1 VAERGCAAKIGK
13 GGRVRTARASSWAFA
28 VACLATALGCVAA
41 ELPAAVT
48 LLEGPATVLRGTARF
63 ALAEG
68 VRLHSGDIV
77 EVGDK
82 GLAQFEFADGL
93 LLSLGPGARFYA
105 AALASRAAK
114 SSGISEL
121 YLMRGWTKLANP
133 KAAAPLR
140 LSTPVFGIAAAETIA
155 VIQIG
160 DAEGAIFVETGE
172 ARIAEGFVKAVPSSP
187 IRVRGGEFFA
197 RRSDQRGATQP
208 RPAAAFLGAMPRT
221 YMDNLPARVGKW
233 KDREV
238 QPRPLGEL
246 AYGDIEMWLKAPPEI
261 RRAVMRAFI
270 PKAHQDLAFRS
281 ALIANLRAHPEWDP
295 ILFPEKYKPK
305 PPPEPPV
312 AEAPPAAKTGPTQ

>member
-1 VAERGCAAKIGK
+1 
-13 GGRVRTARASSWAFA
+13 VRSSRASA
-28 VACLATALGCVAA
+28 VLLAAACLAAAFACAGA

-48 LLEGPATVLRGTARF
+48 LLEGQAAVLRGTARF

-93 LLSLGPGARFYA
+93 ILSLGPGARFYA

-114 SSGISEL
+114 SGGISEL
-121 YLMRGWTKLANP
+121 YLMRGWVKFANP

-140 LSTPVFGIAAAETIA
+140 LSTPVFGLAAAETVA
-155 VIQIG
+155 VAQIG
-160 DAEGAIFVETGE
+160 DAEGAIFVESGE

-187 IRVRGGEFFA
+187 IRVRGGEYFM
-197 RRSDQRGATQP
+197 RRSEGRGATQQ
-208 RPAAAFLGAMPRT
+208 RPAGAFVSAMPRS
-221 YMDNLPARVGKW
+221 YMDNLPARLPKW

-238 QPRPLGEL
+238 QPRPLGAL
-246 AYGDIEMWLKAPPEI
+246 AYGDVEMWLKAPPEI
-261 RRAVMRAFI
+261 RKVIMRPFI
-270 PKAHQDLAFRS
+270 PKANQDLAFRT
-281 ALIANLRAHPEWDP
+281 ALVANLRSHPEWDP

-305 PPPEPPV
+305 PPPEPLAAESPPV
-312 AEAPPAAKTGPTQ
+312 AKSGPSQ

>member
-1 VAERGCAAKIGK
+1 VLLAA
-13 GGRVRTARASSWAFA
+13 
-28 VACLATALGCVAA
+28 ACLAAALACVGA

-48 LLEGPATVLRGTARF
+48 LLEGQAAVLRGTTRL

-93 LLSLGPGARFYA
+93 ILSLGPGARFYA

-114 SSGISEL
+114 SGGISEL
-121 YLMRGWTKLANP
+121 YLMRGWVKFTNP

-140 LSTPVFGIAAAETIA
+140 LSTPVFGIAAVDA
-155 VIQIG
+155 VAVAQIG

-172 ARIAEGFVKAVPSSP
+172 ARLAEGFVKAVPSSP
-187 IRVRGGEFFA
+187 IRVRGGEYFT
-197 RRSDQRGATQP
+197 RRSETRGATQP
-208 RPAAAFLGAMPRT
+208 RPAGAFVSAMPKS
-221 YMDNLPARVGKW
+221 YMDNLPTRMAKW

-261 RRAVMRAFI
+261 RKALMRPFI
-270 PKAHQDLAFRS
+270 PKANQDLAFRT
-281 ALIANLRAHPEWDP
+281 ALIANLRSHPEWDP

-305 PPPEPPV
+305 PPPEPPAV
-312 AEAPPAAKTGPTQ
+312 EAPPAPKVGPSQ